1 MSRQTVGT
9 TVRRRLLGVAFLM
22 CVVLFV
28 TLTLAFYNRAFES
41 TVDVVM
47 KAQRTANQLLP
58 RADVKVRGMIV
69 GRVERI
75 EPTSGGADVHLSIE
89 PEHAGKVPSNVSG
102 LLLPQTLFGE
112 RYVSLQL
119 PEQASTQELHSGQT
133 IQQDR
138 SPASIE
144 LERVLSN
151 TMPLLQAVQPD
162 DLAATLNAV
171 DQALNGRGEQIGRT
185 ITQLNDYLSGL
196 NPAVPELQQ
205 NLRELVGVARTY
217 EQAAPDVVRALDN
230 FSTTART
237 VVEQKRNLRDMTGQL
252 TTTSQDTTEF
262 LEKNGDTMV
271 RLGERTRPTL
281 DVLAKYSPQFPCFLE
296 EMAQY
301 VPRIRKAFG
310 EGTDEPGLHVKL
322 EVVPHRGKYE
332 PNQDEPEF
340 NDKRGPRCYNLVPM
354 PEPMP
359 EYPPDGP
366 FKDGS
371 KPPAPSKPIQD
382 GVYPP
387 GGAEPFIPPG
397 AQGQDRGQDGGAST
411 APAST
416 QPSSAGLGTQN
427 SPREAAWVSTLV
439 APNLGRPSGDVPG
452 WSSLLVGPV
461 LRGTEVS
468 YE

>member
-9 TVRRRLLGVAFLM
+9 TVRRRLLGVALLM

-28 TLTLAFYNRAFES
+28 TMTLAFYNRAFES
-41 TVDVVM
+41 TVDVVL

-58 RADVKVRGMIV
+58 QADVKVRGMIV
-69 GRVERI
+69 GRVEKI
-75 EPTSGGADVHLSIE
+75 EPTSSGADVHLAVE
-89 PEHAGKVPSNVSG
+89 PEHADEVPSNVSG
-102 LLLPQTLFGE
+102 QLLPQTLFGE

-119 PEQASTQELHSGQT
+119 PQQASTDPLHSGQT
-133 IQQDR
+133 IRQDV
-138 SPASIE
+138 SPAGIE

-151 TMPLLQAVQPD
+151 TLPLLQAVQPD

-171 DQALNGRGEQIGRT
+171 NRALDGRGEQIGQT
-185 ITQLNDYLSGL
+185 ITQLNDYLSEL
-196 NPAVPELQQ
+196 NPSVPKLQQ

-217 EQAAPDVVRALDN
+217 EQAAPDVVQALDN

-237 VVEQKRNLRDMTGQL
+237 VVEQKENLQDLTGQL
-252 TTTSQDTTEF
+252 TTTSQDATSF
-262 LEKNGDTMV
+262 LQENGDTMV
-271 RLGERTRPTL
+271 RLGDEARPTL
-281 DVLAKYSPQFPCFLE
+281 DVLSKYSSQFPCFLG
-296 EMAQY
+296 EMADY

-310 EGTDEPGLHVKL
+310 EGTDEPGLHIKL

-340 NDKRGPRCYNLVPM
+340 NDKRGPRCYNLVPL

-359 EYPPDGP
+359 EYPPGGP

-371 KPPAPSKPIQD
+371 EPPPPSKPIQD

-387 GGAEPFIPPG
+387 GGVEPFIPPG
-397 AQGQDRGQDGGAST
+397 AEEQGAST

-427 SPREAAWVSTLV
+427 SPREAEWMSSVV
-439 APNLGRPSGDVPG
+439 APNLGRPAGDVPG

-461 LRGTEVS
+461 LRGAEVS